1 MALSIRRFQSGTG
14 ERFATLVDEEGMP
27 LFYPTLYT
35 TAVLRGAS
43 LSINTIINA
52 LGAIKML
59 CAWESYYG
67 IGVESRFKR
76 SELLL
81 AHEIHSLRD
90 FMQKPMADTRQSEE
104 KVVPIKG
111 KPKRVSKANQY
122 NRLTVAAGYMDF
134 IAGRLHPVTASSAND
149 IAAMVAQIKASRP
162 KMASKIE
169 NDRSTVHLEDAL
181 LNLVEDVIKPGS
193 VANPV
198 REYGLQLRNALMF
211 TLLRLTGMRRGEL
224 LNLKIEDFDFAMG
237 TVKIVRRADS
247 ADDPRTYQ
255 PLAKTRERKFPL
267 IPELMDKI
275 RLYIEKWRN
284 KVPGARK
291 HGYLFVTHRPGKS
304 LGWPLSGSGFGKFME
319 TLAGIADGAS
329 RLHAHALRHH
339 WNYVFSKRC
348 EELGLTPEAEE
359 NTRSYLMGWSETSG
373 TAATYNKRHVK
384 EAAAQAVVVLQNKHF
399 GKVANE
405 PRQ

>member
-1 MALSIRRFQSGTG
+1 MALSIRRFQSDTG
-14 ERFATLVDEEGMP
+14 ERFAILVDEVGMP
-27 LFYPTLYT
+27 LYYPALYA
-35 TAVLRGAS
+35 TAVLRGGS

-52 LGAIKML
+52 LGAIKMV
-59 CAWESYYG
+59 CAWESYYA
-67 IGVESRFKR
+67 ISMESRFKR
-76 SELLL
+76 SELLC

-90 FMQKPMADTRQSEE
+90 FMQKPMAETRNGGE

-111 KPKRVSKANQY
+111 RRKPVSKQNHY
-122 NRLTVAAGYMDF
+122 NRLTVAAEYMGF
-134 IAGRLHPVTASSAND
+134 IAGRLHPASASSASEV
-149 IAAMVAQIKASRP
+149 ATMVSRIKASRP

-169 NDRSTVHLEDAL
+169 DDRSAVHLEDAL
-181 LNLVEDVIKPGS
+181 LNLVEDVIAPGS
-193 VANPV
+193 EANPV
-198 REYGLQLRNALMF
+198 REYGLQMRNALMF
-211 TLLRLTGMRRGEL
+211 TLLRCTGMRRGEL

-255 PLAKTRERKFPL
+255 PLAKTRERIFPL

-275 RLYIEKWRN
+275 RIYINKWRN
-284 KVPGARK
+284 KVPGARR

-319 TLAGIADGAS
+319 TLARIADGACK
-329 RLHAHALRHH
+329 LHAHALRHH

-348 EELGLTPEAEE
+348 EEQGLTPEAEE

-384 EAAAQAVVVLQNKHF
+384 EAAAQAVISLQNKHL
-399 GKVANE
+399 GRMANE
-405 PRQ
+405 PR